1 VSLRVLVVGDLAS
14 PHSTRWADAMVDR
27 GHEVLR
33 AGFGTPSESRAAAVE
48 LGSREV
54 SDRRYA
60 AGLPRLG
67 LALRRFKPDVVHAH
81 FVASYGV
88 MATVV
93 AGRTPIIAFAWGS
106 DVLWLDRYHR
116 AHQKLIGWSLRRAE
130 AIVVDAADV
139 GDRVRGLA
147 PETPV
152 TQAVFGPE
160 RSWTEAGRQ
169 EEPRVLS
176 PRLLKDFYNIGVII
190 EAFARACVDRPD
202 WMLDVLTN
210 NGDTTDLEA
219 HVARLGMAE
228 RVVFW
233 PRLDR
238 AELQQRFLHA
248 AIVCSVPSSDATS
261 VALLEAMASGAV
273 PIVSDLPANRAWVDD
288 GRSGLVVPAG
298 DVAALAAAIGRA
310 IDDDE
315 LRRVAREANR
325 RLIADT
331 ASWETAVDRIDALT
345 LSSVQEAR
353 SRRRRAATHR
363 TTS

>member
-1 VSLRVLVVGDLAS
+1 MKCSA
-14 PHSTRWADAMVDR
+14 P
-27 GHEVLR
+27 
-33 AGFGTPSESRAAAVE
+33 GFGAPSESRAAAVE

-93 AGRTPIIAFAWGS
+93 AGRAPIIAFAWGS

-139 GDRVRGLA
+139 GDRVRSLA
-147 PETPV
+147 PQTPV

-160 RSWTEAGRQ
+160 RSWTEAERQ
-169 EEPRVLS
+169 PRSRGSSVRGCS
-176 PRLLKDFYNIGVII
+176 RTFYNIGII
-190 EAFARACVDRPD
+190 VEAFARACTDRPD
-202 WMLDVLTN
+202 WTLDVLTN
-210 NGDTTDLEA
+210 DGDHDRPRGPGR
-219 HVARLGMAE
+219 ARSG
-228 RVVFW
+228 W
-233 PRLDR
+233 PS
-238 AELQQRFLHA
+238 AW
-248 AIVCSVPSSDATS
+248 CSGRGLIATSCSSGSCMPPSSVRCPSSDATS

-288 GRSGLVVPAG
+288 GRTGLVVPAG
-298 DVAALAAAIGRA
+298 DVAALAAAIERA

-315 LRRVAREANR
+315 LRQVARDGESAADR
-325 RLIADT
+325 RHGHRGSWPST
-331 ASWETAVDRIDALT
+331 ASMR
-345 LSSVQEAR
+345 
-353 SRRRRAATHR
+353 
-363 TTS
+363 